1 MAKIITTN
9 KNEIIVNRFIVGK
22 ALDAF
27 RTLVN
32 EHKGEIGLTETK
44 LYKATFKTNKIAKLV
59 ATALNAQ
66 YDEHNVRMP
75 EPKKAKGSVPTKPTE
90 KPHWQKGL
98 DDLATLFK
106 RDRKTANR
114 EASAFL
120 RANGLQPAGEAWD
133 YWKSVR

>member
-9 KNEIIVNRFIVGK
+9 KNEIIVNRFLVGK

-27 RTLVN
+27 RTLVT

-44 LYKATFKTNKIAKLV
+44 LYKATFKTNKTAKLV

-75 EPKKAKGSVPTKPTE
+75 EPKKAKGSAPTKPTE

-98 DDLATLFK
+98 DEIATLFE
-106 RDRKTANR
+106 RDRKIANR

>member
-27 RTLVN
+27 RTLVT

-44 LYKATFKTNKIAKLV
+44 LYKATFKTNKTAKLV
-59 ATALNAQ
+59 ADTLNAQ

-75 EPKKAKGSVPTKPTE
+75 EPKKAKGSATEPKKLTLNAFVKANPTCT
-90 KPHWQKGL
+90 
-98 DDLATLFK
+98 
-106 RDRKTANR
+106 RKEANAYGFEGTR
-114 EASAFL
+114 EELKAL
-120 RANGLQPAGEAWD
+120 KKKLG
-133 YWKSVR
+133 VR

>member
-1 MAKIITTN
+1 MAKIITRTN
-9 KNEIIVNRFIVGK
+9 NTIIANRFLVGK

-27 RTLVN
+27 RTLVTDHN
-32 EHKGEIGLTETK
+32 GEIGIGTNGF
-44 LYKATFKTNKIAKLV
+44 YKATFEEKETATRIADK
-59 ATALNAQ
+59 LNAL

-75 EPKKAKGSVPTKPTE
+75 EPKKAKGKTEKTE
-90 KPHWQKGL
+90 KPLWQKGL
-98 DDLATLFK
+98 DEIATLFE
-106 RDRKTANR
+106 RDRKIANR

>member
-1 MAKIITTN
+1 MANIITRKTN
-9 KNEIIVNRFIVGK
+9 TIIANRFLVGK

-27 RTLVN
+27 RTLVTDHN
-32 EHKGEIGLTETK
+32 GKIDYGTNGF
-44 LYKATFKTNKIAKLV
+44 YKATFEEKETATRIAD
-59 ATALNAQ
+59 ALNAL
-66 YDEHNVRMP
+66 YAEHGVTMP
-75 EPKKAKGSVPTKPTE
+75 KPKKAKGSAPTKPTE

-98 DDLATLFK
+98 DEIATLFE
-106 RDRKTANR
+106 RDRKIANR